1 MGGDDTKRS
10 SKHKHKHDKDEHK
23 SKRKHKSEKESSRKR
38 SRKDEEH
45 LRIVDDDVADDD
57 MWVEKNID
65 MDGERVRGFVLR
77 YRGHPVHSDCVCSL
91 WQQTYRPP
99 RTSN

>member
-10 SKHKHKHDKDEHK
+10 SKHKHKHDKDEREHGK

-45 LRIVDDDVADDD
+45 LRIVEGNLA
-57 MWVEKNID
+57 
-65 MDGERVRGFVLR
+65 
-77 YRGHPVHSDCVCSL
+77 GHCKVTTG
-91 WQQTYRPP
+91 QTT
-99 RTSN
+99 RTYGQYNGMVGDS